1 MAENDKRLTY
11 ATIDEACQ
19 AAFAVEDGY
28 GDAATNADRYRVFRD
43 GFFAGWIAAQ
53 KLTVT
58 VLVEGKAAHG

>member
-1 MAENDKRLTY
+1 MAENDKRLTH
-11 ATIDEACQ
+11 ATIDEACKD
-19 AAFAVEDGY
+19 AFAVEDGY
-28 GDAATNADRYRVFRD
+28 GDATNADRYRVFRD